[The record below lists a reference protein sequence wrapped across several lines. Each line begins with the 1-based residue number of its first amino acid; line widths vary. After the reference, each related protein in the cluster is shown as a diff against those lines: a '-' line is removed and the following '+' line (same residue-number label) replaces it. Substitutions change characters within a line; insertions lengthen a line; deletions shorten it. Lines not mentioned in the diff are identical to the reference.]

1 MVWEKALDLIKAE
14 IEIKGYYQWT
24 ESYQRFKEAFKIEA
38 RQRAPQYL
46 SIDFWSQQ
54 RKELTDHGLYVIRFG
69 MGNFIVFSEDEF
81 PRPYTDLKSEVAEE
95 IPIREVATHPVLK
108 RAYSVINSDEKS
120 AENTLLELLTFN
132 DVYSRLV
139 QLIDGSERYY
149 IGPRGGMTSS
159 FDVYLMRK
167 TGSPERFHYRGQ
179 VELDYTIWTDV
190 RAYIFE
196 AKSSRRGGFD
206 VGWHKLAYP
215 AQRFAKLSEE
225 SGFKLTP
232 VYFLRKNGG
241 GVNMIYLFVF
251 PPVKFKEG
259 GVVLNDKAAM
269 TPEKTF
275 KVDVSKLGIE
285 SP

>member
-1 MVWEKALDLIKAE
+1 MVWEKALDSIKKE
-14 IEIKGYYQWT
+14 IEVKGYYKWT

-38 RQRAPQYL
+38 KQRAPQYL

-69 MGNFIVFSEDEF
+69 MGNFIIFSEDEF
-81 PRPYTDLKSEVAEE
+81 PRPYTDLKSGGAEE
-95 IPIREVATHPVLK
+95 IPIKEVVNHPVLK

-139 QLIDGSERYY
+139 QLIDGSDRYY

-159 FDVYLMRK
+159 FNVYLMRK
-167 TGSPERFHYRGQ
+167 TDAPERFAYRGQ
-179 VELDYTIWTDV
+179 VELDYTIWTEN

-196 AKSSRRGGFD
+196 AKSTHKTGFD
-206 VGWHKLAYP
+206 IGWHKLAYP

-232 VYFLRKNGG
+232 VYFLRKKTE
-241 GVNMIYLFVF
+241 GVNIIYLFVF
-251 PPVKFKEG
+251 PPVKFNEG
-259 GVVLNDKAAM
+259 GVILNDKAAM

-275 KVDVSKLGIE
+275 KIDLSKLGI
-285 SP
+285 